1 MNKTM
6 ERKVAKTVVTLA
18 AKTAKLPN
26 QFCLLFLGK
35 PNTEMDLTIHDYENL
50 ENFIKTN
57 PQTYL

>member
-1 MNKTM
+1 M

-35 PNTEMDLTIHDYENL
+35 PNAEMDLTIYDYKNL
-50 ENFIKTN
+50 ESFITTT
-57 PQTYL
+57 PQTHL